1 LRKPLILLA
10 VIALVIIVAGAVN
23 RSVAFDADYVVGT
36 ATAVSLLWVSVL
48 IAALVF
54 VAGAAAAWLALAA
67 TTGTRRKL
75 EAELQS
81 TYERLREAEAL
92 AARRA
97 RPATEEPRPA
107 VVAEPQ
113 AAEPERAEPP
123 AVEPEMVEPE
133 ATDESATTIQDEAQT
148 TIRDEAVTVVAG
160 DEPVADERPPA
171 DAPSAAGD
179 DPGQTAVTTV
189 PGASAEP
196 DTAGDE
202 PTV

>member
-97 RPATEEPRPA
+97 RPAAEESRPT

-113 AAEPERAEPP
+113 AAEPEVA
-123 AVEPEMVEPE
+123 EPE
-133 ATDESATTIQDEAQT
+133 ATDESATTIQYEAQT
-148 TIRDEAVTVVAG
+148 TIQDEAVTVVAG

-189 PGASAEP
+189 PGATAAPDDEAASVEP

-202 PTV
+202 PAV